1 MHAKLSLA
9 VLSLL
14 RVNHLDTTPCKST
27 ASTDSNSP
35 ISAVARENIL
45 YFSSDRILSTTVFV
59 SHAIEGTLHRSSA
72 QTPRIS
78 QVKHLRHD
86 VITSITDDST
96 RHRKA
101 RIIVGWESRDD
112 LNAARFTFY
121 TQEMN
126 RNLHLPS
133 LRALLFAHFR
143 EAVPLACAALLP
155 CFREAV
161 PLARALFIADSL
173 AAAAFCR
180 FAAFFLGCLRAFAVC
195 FAASAAAAA
204 RTDPLPLACA
214 QTLQG
219 AHAASACCGV
229 PCCAPSPAGPVPQ
242 RCKSSGSQHR
252 RCFLARAASAERDR
266 ERDPIGAA
274 SGAVCWQERDPERPA
289 RATIASKSHQ
299 QASKPARISSHADE
313 QPRG

>member
-1 MHAKLSLA
+1 MGSGRCSK
-9 VLSLL
+9 VKTIK
-14 RVNHLDTTPCKST
+14 RFP
-27 ASTDSNSP
+27 ASTGHGPFIIFLLTRHTFDQSPCTSRNRKHTPPIFSSNAKNFTSLRHDVITSITDDSTRPQSSL
-35 ISAVARENIL
+35 ISTVARENIL

-86 VITSITDDST
+86 VITSITDDTARST

-112 LNAARFTFY
+112 LYAARFTFY

-252 RCFLARAASAERDR
+252 RWE
-266 ERDPIGAA
+266 
-274 SGAVCWQERDPERPA
+274 
-289 RATIASKSHQ
+289 
-299 QASKPARISSHADE
+299 
-313 QPRG
+313 